1 MQLICTGAQLK
12 SGGGGG
18 GGDGVVLLIGSGLF
32 FLFLLS
38 LKSSVTH
45 KDTRWEAERE
55 RERKTSLDFL

>member
-32 FLFLLS
+32 FSFSSLS
-38 LKSSVTH
+38 
-45 KDTRWEAERE
+45 
-55 RERKTSLDFL
+55 